1 MIMTVIMSSSYFSL
15 IFLIPTAPKRGKET
29 ENKITNS
36 DIVNEHCKFFFL
48 TDEEKYQH
56 LNHQSSLMLGRLFLR
71 AISSPKLESQ
81 SPGDHCACYASW
93 AGWRESLGEV
103 TYVEG

>member
-1 MIMTVIMSSSYFSL
+1 MIMTVIMSSSYFSR
-15 IFLIPTAPKRGKET
+15 IFLIPTAPKR
-29 ENKITNS
+29 
-36 DIVNEHCKFFFL
+36 
-48 TDEEKYQH
+48 DEEKYQH